1 VTGKSTPTVRYART
15 LLATDDRYRVHS
27 VERALE
33 LLAPLADAGAEGMTL
48 SDLGRSLGVSK
59 SSAYAILQT
68 LLAHGFVADSGEGM
82 GRRYRLGMA
91 LARLGEAVTSQ
102 IALRDLAVPVMRSL
116 TSETGLT
123 SRIAVFDEPHAVVIA
138 SIDAANSAIQFASN
152 LFKRELMHSSAVGK
166 SMLATLPE
174 EHVRSLL
181 LQAGMP
187 RKTSRTI
194 TDADE
199 MLVELDRITRQG
211 YALDDEEDVDGV
223 FCVASVVLDHT
234 RSCAGAISVTGLRLD
249 LPDSRLHELGV
260 ATREHA
266 RRVSGLLGA
275 PAEAIAR

>member
-1 VTGKSTPTVRYART
+1 MSMVSVRYART
-15 LLATDDRYRVHS
+15 EVVSTDDRYRFPS

-33 LLAPLADAGAEGMTL
+33 LLGTLAEAGPDGMTL
-48 SDLGRSLGVSK
+48 SDLGRSLEVSK

-68 LLAHGFVADSGEGM
+68 MLAHGFVADSGEGM

-91 LARLGEAVTSQ
+91 LARLGDIVTSQ
-102 IALRDLAVPVMRSL
+102 IALRDVAVPVLRSL
-116 TSETGLT
+116 TAATGLT
-123 SRIAVFDEPHAVVIA
+123 SRVAVFDEPHAVVIG

-166 SMLATLPE
+166 SMLATLDE

-181 LQAGMP
+181 RQAGMP

-194 TDADE
+194 TDPDE
-199 MLVELDRITRQG
+199 MLRELEDVAQQG

-223 FCVASVVLDHT
+223 FCVASVVLDYT
-234 RSCAGAISVTGLRLD
+234 GRCAGAISVTGLRLD

-266 RRVSGLLGA
+266 RRISELLGA
-275 PAEAIAR
+275 PAAAIAR

>member
-1 VTGKSTPTVRYART
+1 VS
-15 LLATDDRYRVHS
+15 TDDRYRVHS

-33 LLAPLADAGAEGMTL
+33 LLGTLAEAGPDGMTL
-48 SDLGRSLGVSK
+48 SDLGRSLEVSK

-68 LLAHGFVADSGEGM
+68 MLAHGFVADSGEGM

-91 LARLGEAVTSQ
+91 LARLGDIVTSQ
-102 IALRDLAVPVMRSL
+102 IALRDVADPVLRSL
-116 TSETGLT
+116 TAATGLT
-123 SRIAVFDEPHAVVIA
+123 SRVAVFDEPHAVVIG

-166 SMLATLPE
+166 SMLATLDE

-181 LQAGMP
+181 RHAGMP

-194 TDADE
+194 TDPDE
-199 MLVELDRITRQG
+199 MLRELEDVAQQG

-223 FCVASVVLDHT
+223 FCVASVVLDYT
-234 RSCAGAISVTGLRLD
+234 GGCAGAISVTGLRLD

-266 RRVSGLLGA
+266 RRVSELLGA
-275 PAEAIAR
+275 PAGAIAR

>member
-1 VTGKSTPTVRYART
+1 MSMVSVRYART
-15 LLATDDRYRVHS
+15 EVVSTDDRYRVHS

-33 LLAPLADAGAEGMTL
+33 LLGTLAEAGPDGMTL
-48 SDLGRSLGVSK
+48 SDLGRSLEVSK

-68 LLAHGFVADSGEGM
+68 MLAHGFVADSGEGM

-91 LARLGEAVTSQ
+91 LARLGDIVTSQ
-102 IALRDLAVPVMRSL
+102 IALRDVAVPVLRSL
-116 TSETGLT
+116 TAATGLT
-123 SRIAVFDEPHAVVIA
+123 SRVAVFEEPHAVVIG

-166 SMLATLPE
+166 SMLATLDE
-174 EHVRSLL
+174 EHVRLL
-181 LQAGMP
+181 LRQAGMP

-194 TDADE
+194 TDPDE
-199 MLVELDRITRQG
+199 MLRELEDVAQQG

-223 FCVASVVLDHT
+223 FCVASVVLDYT
-234 RSCAGAISVTGLRLD
+234 GRCAGAISVTGLRLD

-266 RRVSGLLGA
+266 RRISELLGA
-275 PAEAIAR
+275 PAGAIAG